1 MHFDW
6 HQPSDRTTY
15 KQHSEQP
22 RHFIEEQKTRQQLV
36 KSTDK
41 PALDPQVLNSPMSDA
56 VRKHDEWMNILHLN
70 TIRDKAVK
78 CLRGR
83 VH

>member
-1 MHFDW
+1 MRTLRN
-6 HQPSDRTTY
+6 QPRDRTTH

-41 PALDPQVLNSPMSDA
+41 PALDPQVL
-56 VRKHDEWMNILHLN
+56 I
-70 TIRDKAVK
+70 
-78 CLRGR
+78 
-83 VH
+83 